1 MVRSLFARRPSPYY
15 IIAPDYRRNS
25 AGVRVLH
32 MLCDALIRSGF
43 EAYVSAGVVDP
54 RLMTP
59 RLTGDVRALHKSQG
73 VEPVVVYPEV
83 MDGNPLGGNVVVRY
97 LLNHPGLLREVSPFG
112 KDDILFSYTRTL
124 LQPGMSEDRILYMPA
139 VDLSIFCPPTDPA
152 TRIAG
157 KVCYYQ
163 GRHAQALVD
172 PALLAADSVE
182 ITQQSPGSWED
193 LAALF
198 QSCEFFYCTEPSG
211 LAAEAVLCGCV
222 AIILPNKYATAPLS
236 QHENNGY
243 GCAWGNT
250 PENIEQARETLP
262 LMRQSLLKNQSA
274 FWSALD
280 HFIEVTQAAVE
291 QYQGRNLKSEV
302 AQWLDSRVL
311 TDVQQTLINQ
321 HLRGRD
327 VPAIGVVVLDQQG
340 TLEGLNDTLESLAQ
354 CSGLQVAFHPRVLTT
369 ADGVIDNQSIYKLD
383 ETDPVAT
390 INQVVN
396 TSGCDLFV
404 IVRAGQTFTV
414 AGLLS
419 IVLDLAAGHA
429 SRAIYADEVMRF
441 DDGNLDLLL
450 RPDINLDLLLSFP
463 ASMARHW
470 LFRREVWLEMGGFD
484 TRYQDAFELEFILR
498 LIETNGLEGLRHIS
512 EPLVIADALMLQDN
526 PQQREV
532 IERHLQARGFAAPH
546 IASRLPGQY
555 ELDYGHATSP
565 SVSILIV
572 VDGQLAHAQ
581 RCVESLLENT
591 SYTNFELLLLDRG
604 NADPLVTQ
612 WLAGIDQMGVGHL
625 RVLRF
630 PAELSPE
637 MIRNQA
643 AGESRGEFLLFL
655 DAGTGILAADWL
667 QQLLNHAMRPEVGCV
682 GAKLIDAQGNVRQ
695 AGWLLGL
702 GAAVANPYEGI
713 RADAAGYMQR
723 LQVDQNCSAVS
734 GQCLML
740 RQALFAE
747 VAGFDEQ
754 LQPWADADLCM
765 KIQQAGYLNVWT
777 PRVQL
782 LVGEPDHAPATPE
795 QEDRLYAR
803 WLPALARDRSSNP
816 NFSGV
821 REGVFDY
828 ADLSLSWRPL
838 SSCTSVP
845 TIAAHPA
852 DQTSSGLHRIIQPF
866 NAMRDMGLIQGAQ
879 FADLLSVV
887 ELERYAPDAIVLQRN
902 VSGEHLE
909 AMRRMKTFSRAFKV
923 YDLDAY
929 LPDLAASLPH
939 SGQQPGDVLGSLRRA
954 LSFVDRLVVPGDF
967 MAQLFEGFNADIRV
981 VKNRLDPR
989 NWDGLQGKRRCG
1001 EKPRVGW
1008 AGDLDSI
1015 AELEVV
1021 ADVIKALADEVHW
1034 VFLGACP
1041 EHLRPFVHEFHKAVA
1056 VEQYPAT
1063 LASLNL
1069 DLALAPLE
1077 DNLFNRCKS
1086 NVRLLEFGV
1095 CGVPV
1100 ICSNLEAYRDGLP
1113 VKRVENRFENWV
1125 EAIRAHVDDLDSAA
1139 ALGDYLQACVRHDW
1153 MLDGPALAAWH
1164 DSWLGR

>member
-83 MDGNPLGGNVVVRY
+83 MDGNPMGGNVVVRY

-112 KDDILFSYTRTL
+112 KDDILFSYTRAL

-152 TRIAG
+152 TRIGG

-172 PALLAADSVE
+172 PTLLAADSVE

-250 PENIEQARETLP
+250 PENIERARETLP
-262 LMRQSLLKNQSA
+262 MMRESLLKNQMA
-274 FWSALD
+274 FWSGLD

-291 QYQGRNLKSEV
+291 QYKGRNLKSEV
-302 AQWLDSRVL
+302 AQWLDYRVL

-327 VPAIGVVVLDQQG
+327 VPVIGVVVLDQNG
-340 TLEGLNDTLESLAQ
+340 TLDGLNHTLESLAQ
-354 CSGLQVAFHPRVLTT
+354 RSGFPVAFHPMVLTT
-369 ADGVIDNQSIYKLD
+369 ADGGIDSPSIYKLD

-396 TSGCDLFV
+396 ASGCDLFV
-404 IVRAGQTFTV
+404 VVRAGETFTA

-419 IVLDLAAGHA
+419 IVLDLAGEPA

-441 DDGNLDLLL
+441 DDGSLDLLL

-470 LFRREVWLEMGGFD
+470 LFRRDVWREMGGFD
-484 TRYQDAFELEFILR
+484 TQYQDAFELEFILR
-498 LIETNGLEGLRHIS
+498 LIETNGLEGLRHVS
-512 EPLVIADALMLQDN
+512 EPLVTADALMLQDN
-526 PQQREV
+526 AQEREV
-532 IERHLQARGFAAPH
+532 IERHLRARGFETPQVG
-546 IASRLPGQY
+546 SRLPGQY
-555 ELDYGHATSP
+555 ELDYGHGTSP
-565 SVSILIV
+565 SVSVLIV
-572 VDGQLAHAQ
+572 VDGQLAHTQ

-591 SYTNFELLLLDRG
+591 SYNNFELLLLDRG
-604 NADPLVTQ
+604 SVDPLVTQ
-612 WLAGIDQMGVGHL
+612 WLSGIDQLGVEHL

-630 PAELSPE
+630 PADLSPE
-637 MIRNQA
+637 VIRNQA
-643 AGESRGEFLLFL
+643 AAESRGEFLLFL
-655 DAGTGILAADWL
+655 DATIGVIGQDWL
-667 QQLLNHAMRPEVGCV
+667 QQLLNHGMRPEVGCV
-682 GAKLIDAQGNVRQ
+682 GAKLIDAKGKIRH
-695 AGWLLGL
+695 AGLLLGL
-702 GAAVANPYEGI
+702 GKAVVNPYEGMP
-713 RADAAGYMQR
+713 ADAGGYMQR
-723 LQVDQNCSAVS
+723 LQVDQNYTAVS

-747 VAGFDEQ
+747 VGGFEDQ
-754 LQPWADADLCM
+754 LQPWADVDLCM
-765 KIQQAGYLNVWT
+765 KTQQAGYLNVWT
-777 PRVQL
+777 PRVQM
-782 LVGEPDHAPATPE
+782 LVGESDHATATPE
-795 QEDRLYAR
+795 QEDRLFDR
-803 WLPALARDRSSNP
+803 WLPVLARDRASNP
-816 NFSGV
+816 NFSSV
-821 REGVFDY
+821 REGVFTY
-828 ADLSLSWRPL
+828 ADSSLSWRPL
-838 SSCTSVP
+838 SICKSVP
-845 TIAAHPA
+845 TVVAHPA
-852 DQTSSGLHRIIQPF
+852 DQAGSGLHRIIQPF
-866 NAMRDMGLIQGAQ
+866 NAMRDLGLIDGVQS
-879 FADLLSVV
+879 ADLLSMVD
-887 ELERYAPDAIVLQRN
+887 LERYAPDVILLQRQ
-902 VSGEHLE
+902 VSDGHLD
-909 AMRRMKTFSRAFKV
+909 AMRRMKSFSRAFKV

-929 LPDLAASLPH
+929 LPDLAVSSLH
-939 SGQQPGDVLGSLRRA
+939 NSQLPGDVLGALGRA
-954 LSFVDRLVVPGDF
+954 LSYVDRLVVPTDF
-967 MAQLFEGFNADIRV
+967 MAQVFEGFNADIRV

-989 NWDGLQGKRRCG
+989 CWDGLQGKRRCAD
-1001 EKPRVGW
+1001 KPRVGW
-1008 AGDLDSI
+1008 AGGLNNI

-1021 ADVIKALADEVHW
+1021 ADVIKALANEVHW
-1034 VFLGACP
+1034 VILGACP
-1041 EHLRPFVHEFHKAVA
+1041 EHLQPFVHEFHKDVA
-1056 VEQYPAT
+1056 IDLYPAR

-1069 DLALAPLE
+1069 DLAVAPLE
-1077 DNLFNRCKS
+1077 DSLFNRCKS
-1086 NVRLLEFGV
+1086 NVRVLEYGA

-1100 ICSNLEAYRDGLP
+1100 ICSNLEPYRDGLP
-1113 VKRVENRFENWV
+1113 VKRVDNRFESWV
-1125 EAIRAHVDDLDSAA
+1125 DAIRAHADDLDAAA

-1153 MLDGPALAAWH
+1153 MLDGAALAAWR
-1164 DSWLGR
+1164 DSWLGQ